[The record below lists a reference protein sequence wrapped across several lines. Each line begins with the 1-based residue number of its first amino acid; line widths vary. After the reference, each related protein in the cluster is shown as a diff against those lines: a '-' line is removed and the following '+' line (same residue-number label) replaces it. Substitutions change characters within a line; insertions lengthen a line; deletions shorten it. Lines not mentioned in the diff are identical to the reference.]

1 MDIRLENAGYVYPGS
16 QKAALEGVSLSFPEG
31 SVTAVMGESGSGKST
46 LLRLLNALRLPSSGD
61 IFFSG
66 RSVKEWERR
75 KIREKVGLVFQY
87 PEDQL
92 FEKTVLDDVSFGPKN
107 MGRSA
112 DEARTAAESALR
124 MVGIEEEKWK
134 RSPLLLS
141 GGEKRRVALA
151 GILSLQSEVLVLDE
165 ISSGLDGRGKDDV
178 FSILMSLRE
187 EGKTIV
193 FTTHDPEEAAGYAD
207 SVVLLERGKV
217 KVKGRGKDVYA
228 LSPSLMTEGAKLKAM
243 LEERGIAVS
252 GDMDSRGEALR
263 TLSELLSRDRV
274 PQLFPS

>member
-46 LLRLLNALRLPSSGD
+46 LLRLFNALRLPSSGD

-178 FSILMSLRE
+178 FSILMSLRK

-207 SVVLLERGKV
+207 SVVLLEKGKV

>member
-112 DEARTAAESALR
+112 DEARTATENALR

-178 FSILMSLRE
+178 FSILMSLRK

-228 LSPSLMTEGAKLKAM
+228 LSPSLMTEGAKLKRM

>member
-178 FSILMSLRE
+178 FSILMSLRK